1 MMARSVEIVHEGLA
15 VRVKKFI
22 YFVAGAF
29 DGTYQPICFA
39 SALALKD
46 NKGKKIYQGKHIP
59 THTSKAAQ
67 YGNMEFRHR
76 GKSTRLSRLS
86 PAFARG
92 HSWVIAGT
100 LSFVQ
105 LGKSNLKF
113 PSSTN
118 AILVNPRNP
127 GVFLVSCFALYIWEF
142 ISPATYC

>member
-46 NKGKKIYQGKHIP
+46 NKGTTKEKKIYQGKHIP
-59 THTSKAAQ
+59 THISKAAQ

-100 LSFVQ
+100 LSFV
-105 LGKSNLKF
+105 
-113 PSSTN
+113 
-118 AILVNPRNP
+118 
-127 GVFLVSCFALYIWEF
+127 
-142 ISPATYC
+142 